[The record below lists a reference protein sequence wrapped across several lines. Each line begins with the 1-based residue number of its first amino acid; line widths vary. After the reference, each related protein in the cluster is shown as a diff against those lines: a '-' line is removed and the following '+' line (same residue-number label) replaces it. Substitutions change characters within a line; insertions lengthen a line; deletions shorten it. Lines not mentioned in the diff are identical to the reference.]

1 MSYNRGKKR
10 NKKRNKMF
18 VPKNQQYGMMVK
30 HQQKKNSIQK
40 KVDSLFGNFE
50 VDLEKLFFSKGWN
63 EFDLQKRTKLFN
75 EGEKEWEKKF
85 EIMMNNKE
93 KINKLFHELN
103 YSPSLLGQGKQI
115 YNNLVT
121 LNFYNPYELYGNK
134 TKSWFN
140 DFYDWVSELE
150 IPKVFKGNNGVKLL
164 FRVMEKSEF
173 LNQLENGV
181 QSLSWSPDI
190 TNLSMWIRKHFLSK
204 PNSENDKMMI
214 VCGMFHQEQIILK
227 KSDNNLSVSKEEDEY
242 WIRKGEKPLQTFHLG
257 EYTWE
262 EFIKPYNEEVIL
274 KKLDEYR
281 NLFSNT
287 NGFVGDKTECMKILN
302 ETSNDNKH
310 IISHRLFGTEVEK
323 LTRKVMKSS
332 LVNNERKRNNIGFV
346 NGVEKTMNH
355 LLDVTEQIMEIKR
368 ENNMEYNPTL

>member
-150 IPKVFKGNNGVKLL
+150 IPKVFNGNNGVKLL

-190 TNLSMWIRKHFLSK
+190 TNSSMWIRKHFLSK

-287 NGFVGDKTECMKILN
+287 NGFVGGKTECMKILN

>member
-30 HQQKKNSIQK
+30 HQQKLNSIQK
-40 KVDSLFGNFE
+40 KVDSLFGNHE
-50 VDLEKLFFSKGWN
+50 VDIDKLLFSKGWK
-63 EFDLQKRTKLFN
+63 EYDLQKRTKLHN

-85 EIMMNNKE
+85 EVMMNNKE
-93 KINKLFHELN
+93 KINELFHDLN
-103 YSPSLLGQGKQI
+103 YNPSLLGQGKQI
-115 YNNLVT
+115 YNDIVS

-140 DFYDWVSELE
+140 DFFDWVSELE
-150 IPKVFKGNNGVKLL
+150 IPKVFKGKDGVKLL

-173 LNQLENGV
+173 LNQKEYGV

-190 TNLSMWIRKHFLSK
+190 VNTSMWIRKHFFSK
-204 PNSENDKMMI
+204 PNSENDKMMV
-214 VCGMFHQEQIILK
+214 VCGLFHQEQIILK
-227 KSDNNLSVSKEEDEY
+227 KSDNDLTISDDEDEY
-242 WIRKGEKPLQTFHLG
+242 WVRKGVKPLQTFHLG

-262 EFIKPYNEEVIL
+262 EFMKPYNKEVVL

-287 NGFVGDKTECMKILN
+287 NGFVGGETECIKILDEN
-302 ETSNDNKH
+302 SNDKKH
-310 IISHRLFGTEVEK
+310 IISYRLFGTEVEK
-323 LTRKVMKSS
+323 LKRKVMKSR

-346 NGVEKTMNH
+346 NGIEGEMNQ
-355 LLDVTEQIMEIKR
+355 LLFLSEQIMEIKR

>member
-30 HQQKKNSIQK
+30 HEQKKKSIQK
-40 KVDSLFGNFE
+40 KVESLFGNFE

-85 EIMMNNKE
+85 EIMLNNKE

-150 IPKVFKGNNGVKLL
+150 IPKVFNGNNGVKLL

-181 QSLSWSPDI
+181 QSLSWSPDV
-190 TNLSMWIRKHFLSK
+190 TNSSMWIRKHFLSK

-262 EFIKPYNEEVIL
+262 EFVKPYNEEVIL

-287 NGFVGDKTECMKILN
+287 NGFVGDKTEYMKILN
-302 ETSNDNKH
+302 ETSNVNKH
-310 IISHRLFGTEVEK
+310 IITHRLFGTEVEK

>member
-30 HQQKKNSIQK
+30 HEQKKKSIQK
-40 KVDSLFGNFE
+40 KVESLFGNFE

-85 EIMMNNKE
+85 EIMLNNKE

-150 IPKVFKGNNGVKLL
+150 IPKVFNGNNGVKLL

-181 QSLSWSPDI
+181 QSLSWSPDV
-190 TNLSMWIRKHFLSK
+190 TNSSMWIRKHFLSK

-262 EFIKPYNEEVIL
+262 EFVKPYNEEVIL

-302 ETSNDNKH
+302 ETSNVNKH
-310 IISHRLFGTEVEK
+310 IITHRLFGTEVEK